1 MQIKR
6 TFIKEKETKN
16 TIRFMEKETDEDK
29 IGTVIGPLYIQK
41 NALSELGFTD
51 GDTITITIEK

>member
-16 TIRFMEKETDEDK
+16 TIRFMEKETEDK